1 MNLATLRD
9 AFSGVPPALK
19 ARITRLKNEKLR
31 FFDNDPIC
39 RYGSEEELLLE
50 ELELFRTLVDTHARD
65 INQQI
70 DDLQQLIDGP
80 RERQMRLD
88 GTVEERTDRQLE
100 LQALEWRKQIKALTE
115 DLDHLKAARQR
126 A

>member
-1 MNLATLRD
+1 M
-9 AFSGVPPALK
+9 PK
-19 ARITRLKNEKLR
+19 
-31 FFDNDPIC
+31 
-39 RYGSEEELLLE
+39 
-50 ELELFRTLVDTHARD
+50 D

-100 LQALEWRKQIKALTE
+100 LQAMEWRKQIEALTE
-115 DLDHLKAARQR
+115 DLDHLKAARAARLGAR
-126 A
+126 AACLLFGTSPLSKSSQAKRRGSTS